1 MFSTAGR
8 VVHRCKGSLG
18 LPLRARLNNLSRTA
32 HVIEKQVLGQ
42 ATTKHASLPGNYV
55 QRRFEHSAA
64 SSIFSRFVGGLA
76 VAERDQSP
84 PKVKLLIG
92 GEYVDSEAVEW
103 IDVVNPATQEVVSKL
118 PLSTSHEFEA
128 AVNAAKEAFPKWRST
143 PVTTRQRVM
152 FKLQQLIRRDMEKLA
167 ANVTTE
173 QGKTLAD
180 ARGDVFRGLEVVEQ
194 ACGMANAQMGEFVE
208 NVSSGI
214 DTYSIRQPLGVC
226 AGICPFNFPAMIPLW
241 MFPMAVTCGNTFILK
256 PSEKDPGASMM
267 LAELAAEAGLP
278 AGVLNIVH
286 GTHDVVNRICDH
298 PDIKAVSFVGSD
310 VAGMHIYARASQTG
324 KRVQS
329 NMGAK
334 NHGVVLQDA
343 AFEPTVNSLIGAAF
357 GAAGQRCMALST
369 VVFVGDSQRW
379 EEALKQKAE
388 ALKVTAGTE
397 PGADVGPV
405 ISKQAKERVCN
416 LVESGV
422 QAGARLVLDGRNV
435 TVPGYEQ
442 GNFIGPTIL
451 ADVTPEMECYKQ
463 EIFGPV
469 LVCMKAGSLDEA
481 IQIVN
486 NNKYGN
492 GTAIFTQSGA
502 AARLFQ
508 HEIDVGQVGINVPI
522 PVPLPFF
529 SFTGWKGSFAGD
541 LNFYGK
547 AGSHFY
553 TQIKT
558 VTASWKH
565 LDQGVTMAFPTSQKV
580 AGFPVNRKFL
590 HSSGTSETHVLSSC
604 PVVRIAMFLLVH
616 LSSVKDRTENVAL
629 SFFFL
634 SVKLLV
640 MNTDLIV

>member
-1 MFSTAGR
+1 MLGAAVALILRRSKSTF
-8 VVHRCKGSLG
+8 VY
-18 LPLRARLNNLSRTA
+18 PLRAGLHYSSRA
-32 HVIEKQVLGQ
+32 SQVIENGVLGQ
-42 ATTKHASLPGNYV
+42 ATRSSSAPGNSFSGRV
-55 QRRFEHSAA
+55 QPPAA
-64 SSIFSRFVGGLA
+64 SCTFIRSVGGLA
-76 VAERDQSP
+76 VEDRDQAP
-84 PKVKLLIG
+84 PKVKLFVG
-92 GEYVDSEAVEW
+92 GEYLDSQAVEW
-103 IDVVNPATQEVVSKL
+103 IDVINPATQEVVSKL
-118 PLSTSHEFEA
+118 PLSTSQEFEA
-128 AVNAAKEAFPKWRST
+128 AMKAAREAFPKWRST
-143 PVTTRQRVM
+143 PVTTRQRIM
-152 FKLQQLIRRDMEKLA
+152 LKLQELIRRDMDKLA
-167 ANVTTE
+167 ANITTE

-180 ARGDVFRGLEVVEQ
+180 SRGDVFRGLEVVEQ
-194 ACGMANAQMGEFVE
+194 ACGMANQQMGEFVE

-256 PSEKDPGASMM
+256 PSEKDPGAAMM

-286 GTHDVVNRICDH
+286 GTHDVVNHICDH
-298 PDIKAVSFVGSD
+298 PDIKAISFVGSD
-310 VAGMHIYARASQTG
+310 AAGMHIYSRASLTG
-324 KRVQS
+324 KRVQC

-334 NHGVVLQDA
+334 NHAVVLPDA
-343 AFEPTVNSLIGAAF
+343 AFEPTVNALVGAAF

-369 VVFVGDSQRW
+369 AVFVGDSGRW
-379 EEALKQKAE
+379 EEAIKKKAE
-388 ALKVTAGTE
+388 KLKVTAGTE

-405 ISKQAKERVCN
+405 ISKQAKERICN
-416 LVESGV
+416 LIESGV

-435 TVPGYEQ
+435 KIPGYEE
-442 GNFIGPTIL
+442 GNFVGPTII
-451 ADVTPEMECYKQ
+451 ADVTPDMECYKQ

-469 LVCMKAGSLDEA
+469 LVCMKAGSLDQA
-481 IQIVN
+481 IKVVN
-486 NNKYGN
+486 ENKYGN

-547 AGSHFY
+547 AGAHFY

-558 VTASWKH
+558 VTSSWKH

-580 AGFPVNRKFL
+580 
-590 HSSGTSETHVLSSC
+590 
-604 PVVRIAMFLLVH
+604 
-616 LSSVKDRTENVAL
+616 
-629 SFFFL
+629 
-634 SVKLLV
+634 
-640 MNTDLIV
+640 